1 MNDVSNDTKKSSYV
15 KWFFMDVIINNEKK
29 SVEV

>member
-1 MNDVSNDTKKSSYV
+1 MRQMRIKKSSYV

-29 SVEV
+29 SIEV

>member
-1 MNDVSNDTKKSSYV
+1 MNDVSNETKKNSYV

-29 SVEV
+29 SIEV